1 MHRAM
6 TTDELLALRSTDT
19 SALLLVALRGDF

>member
-1 MHRAM
+1 MVEQTA
-6 TTDELLALRSTDT
+6 DLLALRADKT

>member
-1 MHRAM
+1 MVEQTA
-6 TTDELLALRSTDT
+6 DLLSLRDDNT